1 MRPKMGLKASKM
13 QRLCLKS
20 IFLRMQRTNSIAK
33 TADEAGRE
41 DDTEELETPDYQPSR
56 LNMRRGESFLRSITL
71 VFFILLFNEVVR
83 QEFNL

>member
-41 DDTEELETPDYQPSR
+41 DDTEELETPINHQ
-56 LNMRRGESFLRSITL
+56 G
-71 VFFILLFNEVVR
+71 
-83 QEFNL
+83 